1 MLCLH
6 TIHTGQL
13 TEAYDELGNRY
24 IIPKYCLS
32 KPTNFQGSVTAG
44 YSTPPP
50 SSTRK
55 RQENGQKTGGT
66 SMIMKVRLSTMRK
79 DLKLTVLTTDR
90 VRDLKKRLETDHGVD
105 HKKITMLYSGR
116 VLNDSTLIK
125 DLGIPKGFVIQA
137 IVT

>member
-6 TIHTGQL
+6 TTHTGQL

-32 KPTNFQGSVTAG
+32 KPTNFQGSMTTG
-44 YSTPPP
+44 YNISP
-50 SSTRK
+50 SSAHK

-66 SMIMKVRLSTMRK
+66 PMTMKVRLSTMRK
-79 DLKLTVLTTDR
+79 DLKVTVLTTER

-105 HKKITMLYSGR
+105 HKKITMLFSGR

>member
-6 TIHTGQL
+6 TTHTGQL

-32 KPTNFQGSVTAG
+32 KPTNFQGSVMAG
-44 YSTPPP
+44 YNTSPASTH
-50 SSTRK
+50 K

-66 SMIMKVRLSTMRK
+66 PMTMKVRLSTMRK
-79 DLKLTVLTTDR
+79 DLKVTVLTTER

-116 VLNDSTLIK
+116 VLNDSTLVK